1 MPYPGTVK
9 NAASVPFFRR
19 RGGFTLLEM
28 LVALTVISVGV
39 AVFVGLFDMALTLS
53 RNARDRSACL
63 DIARSVLDDVARNP
77 GDYEWPEGDGLQQV
91 ALPAE
96 RKAQADP
103 PRVLLPGEAAKKR
116 MEARHSRYRWRLF
129 AQKPAP
135 DNPLPVREVTVVVQA
150 GESSPAV
157 VLTAWVPD
165 TVSGEAAP

>member
-96 RKAQADP
+96 KKVQADP

-116 MEARHSRYRWRLF
+116 MEARHSRHAWRLY
-129 AQKPAP
+129 AQTPA

-150 GESSPAV
+150 GGTSPAV
-157 VLTAWVPD
+157 VLTAWVTD
-165 TVSGEAAP
+165 TASGEAAP

>member
-1 MPYPGTVK
+1 MPNPGTVK
-9 NAASVPFFRR
+9 NAAPVPFFRR
-19 RGGFTLLEM
+19 RRGFTLLEM

-63 DIARSVLDDVARNP
+63 DLARSVLDDVARNP
-77 GDYEWPEGDGLQQV
+77 GDYPWPADDGLQQV

-96 RKAQADP
+96 KKAQANP

-116 MEARHSRYRWRLF
+116 MEARHGRYHWRLF
-129 AQKPAP
+129 AQAPAQ
-135 DNPLPVREVTVVVQA
+135 DNPLPVREVTVVVRA
-150 GESSPAV
+150 GGTSPAV

-165 TVSGEAAP
+165 TAGGETAP